1 MRKHK
6 DSQGFAVYRGGHFDP
21 WMAQEERDR
30 LGISAEARRC
40 IEATS
45 ECYTACTETLTYSLN
60 GGAPLFDMR
69 SLRLLIDCCEV
80 CQTTQDS
87 LLRTSEVGTMLAS
100 VCAEACEKV
109 AECMRE
115 LDGSDDRF
123 ITCAEV
129 CENTAECCRAL
140 ALV

>member
-1 MRKHK
+1 LHPPRAWHLYPR
-6 DSQGFAVYRGGHFDP
+6 V
-21 WMAQEERDR
+21 AQEERDR
-30 LGISAEARRC
+30 LGISPEARRC

-45 ECYTACTETLTYSLN
+45 HCYTVCTETLSYSLN
-60 GGAPLFDMR
+60 GGAGLFDMR
-69 SLRLLIDCCEV
+69 SLRLLIDACEV

-87 LLRTSEVGTMLAS
+87 LLRTSDVGTMLAS

-115 LDGSDDRF
+115 LDGSEDQF
-123 ITCAEV
+123 IGCAEV

-140 ALV
+140 ALL